1 MQTRNAFEE
10 SYKSLTKHYEK
21 QKIEMGRVMQKAA
34 KSWGVR
40 QAAVDELP
48 RLQHEEGKCVKKFQ
62 VAMDEAAKYLEEQRR
77 RQEYVK
83 FSAVRR
89 RTSSKA
95 VDRGD
100 LTIDEE
106 RAIKEVGCM
115 KCCCSFCTIHYRH
128 HLRYFTEHLTHRLK
142 SAPHRLKTAPHRL
155 KTAQCLCRYYLLS
168 SA

>member
-1 MQTRNAFEE
+1 
-10 SYKSLTKHYEK
+10 
-21 QKIEMGRVMQKAA
+21 MGRTMQKAA

-40 QAAVDELP
+40 QAAVDELA
-48 RLQHEEGKCVKKFQ
+48 RLQHEENKCIKKFQ

-106 RAIKEVGCM
+106 KAIKEVCYAKALFIFM
-115 KCCCSFCTIHYRH
+115 IDS
-128 HLRYFTEHLTHRLK
+128 
-142 SAPHRLKTAPHRL
+142 
-155 KTAQCLCRYYLLS
+155 CR
-168 SA
+168 